1 MGSRTNTRGTVSG
14 SEEKKVQMGVP
25 NVGPSKGGGGG
36 GVVLS
41 KAPGA
46 NLEEQG
52 VHV

>member
-1 MGSRTNTRGTVSG
+1 MLDLLRAV
-14 SEEKKVQMGVP
+14 
-25 NVGPSKGGGGG
+25 GG

>member
-1 MGSRTNTRGTVSG
+1 MLDLLRAV
-14 SEEKKVQMGVP
+14 
-25 NVGPSKGGGGG
+25 GGG